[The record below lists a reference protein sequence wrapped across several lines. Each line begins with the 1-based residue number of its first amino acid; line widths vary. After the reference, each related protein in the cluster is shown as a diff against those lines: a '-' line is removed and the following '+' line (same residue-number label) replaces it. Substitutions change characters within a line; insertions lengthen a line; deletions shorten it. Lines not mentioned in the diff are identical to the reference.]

1 MRCAKMNKPTNYQEI
16 NIIELIDNIN
26 NLQKNLIDM
35 LHQTQCIKEQ
45 LKLKRQ

>member
-1 MRCAKMNKPTNYQEI
+1 MNEPKNYQEV

-35 LHQTQCIKEQ
+35 LHQTQLIKEQ
-45 LKLKRQ
+45 LKLKRK